1 MSTSNWL
8 SSSPASASLGLAA
21 WLLLLVSGCTGSSS
35 TTELAYLPAAPSVR
49 DCDIIFIQPSTI
61 CPWTLSI
68 VKNGAGSLRYGNLGD
83 DAEFPPGTFAFSEVY
98 HALSGLQ
105 PVDPLSKG
113 WCLVE
118 FWTRREP
125 NDDPAIKSPRRR
137 QRFQMYVK
145 SSHPAIRKLFLR
157 AESLCE
163 EHWTGSKDDLKGFR
177 KRTPINSI

>member
-1 MSTSNWL
+1 M
-8 SSSPASASLGLAA
+8 
-21 WLLLLVSGCTGSSS
+21 
-35 TTELAYLPAAPSVR
+35 PAAPSVR